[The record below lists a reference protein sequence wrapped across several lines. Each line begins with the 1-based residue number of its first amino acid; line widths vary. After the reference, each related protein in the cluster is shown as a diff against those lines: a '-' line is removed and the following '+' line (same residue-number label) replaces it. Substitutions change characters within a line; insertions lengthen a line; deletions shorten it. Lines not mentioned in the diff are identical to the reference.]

1 MSERGLPAMRP
12 VHQAVSRMFHVW
24 LGFFKLFPWVRLCCP
39 VLYAPFDKCFRV
51 RERERFWPKS
61 RKRRATKSEFTTM
74 LRAMS
79 KMATQQNGI
88 IDRGDLHPTYHP
100 PTTRQSSGDLVS
112 LLQANN
118 QPHATINHAS
128 SRAV

>member
-1 MSERGLPAMRP
+1 MRGACPPCVLFIKLCLGCL
-12 VHQAVSRMFHVW
+12 MFGSDSSSCSH
-24 LGFFKLFPWVRLCCP
+24 GFDCCP

-128 SRAV
+128 SLSYI